1 MWFQNGPGLVL
12 WSGTRGKMYCDWG
25 GKRVFCLLWGEPGRT
40 RFGVGCRF
48 PNRAR
53 TQYVGFRA
61 RGKFI
66 AVGVAR
72 ASAACCGVNLG
83 ARILG
88 LGVGSKMG
96 PGRYFGV
103 ERRGNCIAVGVAR
116 ASAACYGVN
125 LGARGFGVGLWVPKI
140 PKWAWDTVRWFQG
153 KGKMYCSWSGGS
165 VFCLLWGEPGG
176 TRFWGWVWVPKI
188 PKWAWNT
195 VRWFQG
201 KGKMY
206 CSWSGGSVFC
216 LLWSEPGSP
225 DWVLAADRSSTMG
238 RAWYFGVGHGWG
250 EPRRAADREGSLLL
264 AVG

>member
-1 MWFQNGPGLVL
+1 
-12 WSGTRGKMYCDWG
+12 
-25 GKRVFCLLWGEPGRT
+25 
-40 RFGVGCRF
+40 
-48 PNRAR
+48 
-53 TQYVGFRA
+53 
-61 RGKFI
+61 
-66 AVGVAR
+66 
-72 ASAACCGVNLG
+72 
-83 ARILG
+83 
-88 LGVGSKMG
+88 MG

-250 EPRRAADREGSLLL
+250 NRVARRTAKEVSCLLWDEPGRALFGPGFGSKTSLSA
-264 AVG
+264 AVSAASTVCVSNFLGQPHSSRNAHLVG